1 MQRILLVKTSSLG
14 DVVHNF
20 PVVSDIRRRFAQAQ
34 IEWAVE
40 EAYAPMV
47 ALHQGVDRV
56 IAVAVRRWRK
66 GLFERHTWSEMRA
79 LRHQLAQRPY
89 DHVIDTQG
97 LAKSALIASLAKGEH
112 IGFSKDTVRE
122 RIAARFYETTYHVP
136 RSLHA
141 IERNRLLAAMSLGYS
156 LEGPP
161 RYGLTDAGRGD
172 KALVDGST
180 STPAPYAVLL
190 HGTAQAAKQWSE
202 QSWRGLAARLSS
214 QGLAVVVP
222 YGSADEQARSE
233 RIAQGL
239 ERASVPGRMALDRL
253 AAVLAQARAVVGVD
267 TGLLHLAV
275 ALEVPTV
282 AVFTTTNPALTGPVG
297 CGRIVICDG
306 RARPIAIDD
315 VDAALASV
323 LSPALH

>member
-47 ALHQGVDRV
+47 ALHPGVDRV
-56 IAVAVRRWRK
+56 IPVAIRRWRK
-66 GLFERHTWSEMRA
+66 GLFERHTWSELRT

-112 IGFSKDTVRE
+112 IGFSKDTARE
-122 RIAARFYETTYHVP
+122 RIAVRFYETTYHVP

-141 IERNRLLAAMSLGYS
+141 IDRNRLLAAMSLGYS

-161 RYGLTDAGRGD
+161 RYGLSATARSDAAIGEG
-172 KALVDGST
+172 AAIP
-180 STPAPYAVLL
+180 PAPYIVLL
-190 HGTAQAAKQWSE
+190 HGTAQAAKQWRE
-202 QSWRGLAARLSS
+202 QSWRALAARLSS
-214 QGLAVVVP
+214 QGMGVVLP
-222 YGSADEQARSE
+222 YGSAAEQARSE

-239 ERASVPGRMALDRL
+239 ERATVPARLALDRL
-253 AAVLAQARAVVGVD
+253 AVLLAHARAVVGVD

-282 AVFTTTNPALTGPVG
+282 AVFTATDPALTGPVG
-297 CGRIVICDG
+297 SGRIVICDG

-323 LSPALH
+323 LSAAPH